1 MSAQDSL
8 RHSRQQNE
16 LRLVAV
22 VGDSVFFIHQLFR
35 NSFTIMSTAKEKAEE
50 QLFDPTDPRFK
61 DFKLDPNYNKPSCMG
76 LADNWRLCSGIGARL
91 RSYWLHGEIG
101 DCQCEWED
109 LKNCFWLRS
118 LSIERAQVEDHKL
131 KLSRP
136 TWESQPAVRNN
147 IWAARTEPPPGW
159 SRPGE
164 VTAEKI
170 DPFDASITRDN
181 IPSDATGGPSDPKSF
196 QKQQQH
202 WGGFKNPLD

>member
-1 MSAQDSL
+1 MTESAR
-8 RHSRQQNE
+8 RHPDYVCLNVHGAFMESP
-16 LRLVAV
+16 
-22 VGDSVFFIHQLFR
+22 SPKCHFF
-35 NSFTIMSTAKEKAEE
+35 
-50 QLFDPTDPRFK
+50 P
-61 DFKLDPNYNKPSCMG
+61 G
-76 LADNWRLCSGIGARL
+76 
-91 RSYWLHGEIG
+91 
-101 DCQCEWED
+101 
-109 LKNCFWLRS
+109 
-118 LSIERAQVEDHKL
+118 
-131 KLSRP
+131 P